1 MQLEI
6 IYEDDDILVCRK
18 PAGVATQT
26 KRLGQQDMESL
37 LKNYRVR
44 KGEPPYIGV
53 VHRLD
58 QPVEG
63 LIVFAKNQKAA
74 ASLSKQVRERII
86 GKHYYALVACGEEI
100 PVTESWTT
108 LLDAMIC
115 DRKTN
120 ISCIVPE
127 GTPGAQKA
135 VLEYRVV
142 WVRGGRALVDILL
155 HTGRHHQIRLQF
167 SHMGWPLVGD
177 RKYNGQTPDAGSKP
191 ESLALCSYRLEFTHP
206 STGKRMDFSVEP
218 SFLAESE

>member
-1 MQLEI
+1 MQFEI

-18 PAGVATQT
+18 PVGVATQT

-44 KGEPPYIGV
+44 KGEAPYVGV

-74 ASLSKQVRERII
+74 ASLSKQVREHII
-86 GKHYYALVACGEEI
+86 GKHYYAVVTCGEDV

-108 LLDAMIC
+108 LQDDMIC
-115 DRKTN
+115 DQKTN
-120 ISCIVPE
+120 ISRIVPE

-135 VLEYRVV
+135 MLEYRVV
-142 WVRGGRALVDILL
+142 WVREGRALVDVLL

-177 RKYNGQTPDAGSKP
+177 RKYNAQTPDAGSKP
-191 ESLALCSYRLEFTHP
+191 ESLALCSYRLEFAHP
-206 STGKRMDFSVEP
+206 TTGKRMDFSVEP
-218 SFLAESE
+218 SFGIRI